1 MIDIDVLGQL
11 IPNPVTMLVQLCS
24 TLVLFLLMKKTPT
37 ADTERIYE
45 APYAVFLAIMPE
57 KVLAQ
62 SGSTEDI
69 DDDDQIYTW

>member
-1 MIDIDVLGQL
+1 
-11 IPNPVTMLVQLCS
+11 
-24 TLVLFLLMKKTPT
+24 MKKTPM
-37 ADTERIYE
+37 ADTERVYE
-45 APYAVFLAIMPE
+45 APYAVILAIMPE

>member
-1 MIDIDVLGQL
+1 
-11 IPNPVTMLVQLCS
+11 
-24 TLVLFLLMKKTPT
+24 MKTTPT
-37 ADTERIYE
+37 MDTERLYE
-45 APYAVFLAIMPE
+45 APYAVFLAFLPE

>member
-1 MIDIDVLGQL
+1 
-11 IPNPVTMLVQLCS
+11 
-24 TLVLFLLMKKTPT
+24 MKKTPT
-37 ADTERIYE
+37 ADTERAYE